1 MEKKYI
7 APQVEITQ
15 LSMAALMSGGSPGTP
30 SAGVDPDPSKEVP
43 AGEIE
48 AKKFDDEFDEEE
60 LMNPKNAWT
69 DGLW

>member
-1 MEKKYI
+1 
-7 APQVEITQ
+7 
-15 LSMAALMSGGSPGTP
+15 MAALMSGGSPGTP